1 MKKRFLALTLAGG
14 LMIGTLT
21 GCSSAIKDSDVALTV
36 EKEEVTAGVANFYA
50 RYTQAQYETYYAEI
64 LGEDMW
70 NSEAE
75 KGKTYEE
82 SVKDSVQKD
91 LEDMILLEAHM
102 KEYDVTLTDEEKA
115 VIKKAAAD
123 FDEVNGLEEKEKVS
137 GADTK
142 TVERVLTL
150 MAIREKMAGAIKA
163 GADTEVADEEAA
175 QKSMQYV
182 FFSYKNKDEEGN
194 TTELSDDEKAAMK
207 AQAESFAEGVKAADF
222 ETFAGEQSLEVSTAT
237 FDKEVTVPTADLCKE
252 ADALAEGET
261 TGVVETED
269 GCYVAKVTS
278 LFDQAATDSKKQS
291 IVEERKN
298 ELYTDT
304 CKKWRKEAEI
314 EVHKNVWR
322 KIDFNDLKVTMK
334 MMETD
339 PYADQVQTDDVAE
352 GQ

>member
-1 MKKRFLALTLAGG
+1 MG
-14 LMIGTLT
+14 
-21 GCSSAIKDSDVALTV
+21 
-36 EKEEVTAGVANFYA
+36 KEEVTAGVANFYA
-50 RYTQAQYETYYAEI
+50 RYTQAQYETYYAGI

-115 VIKKAAAD
+115 VIKKAVAD

-163 GADTEVADEEAA
+163 GADTEVSDEEAA

-237 FDKEVTVPTADLCKE
+237 FDKEATVPTADLCKE

-304 CKKWRKEAEI
+304 CKKWRKEADI

-339 PYADQVQTDDVAE
+339 PYADQAQTDDVAE